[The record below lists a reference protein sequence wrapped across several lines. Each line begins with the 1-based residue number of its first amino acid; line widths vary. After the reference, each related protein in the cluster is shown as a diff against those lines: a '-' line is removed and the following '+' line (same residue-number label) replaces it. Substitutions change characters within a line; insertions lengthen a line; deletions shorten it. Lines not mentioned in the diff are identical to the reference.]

1 MGNDGDSIL
10 SLESLLRQGYGGRG
24 RGGRGGSFV
33 NVNVKV
39 NGEIL
44 GPNHRPLQVTQDL
57 ASFWE
62 KTYPGLKPELQRRYP
77 KHEWR

>member
-39 NGEIL
+39 NG
-44 GPNHRPLQVTQDL
+44 T
-57 ASFWE
+57 WE
-62 KTYPGLKPELQRRYP
+62 FDA
-77 KHEWR
+77 